1 MSTSIRRG
9 QQSRRMAP
17 RPSLHAV
24 PESSSSGVVQTS
36 RPHALYPL
44 FSRLTFHVVP
54 AKLDGDLARIYECIE
69 ELGGKHVSV
78 ENAWFVIA
86 GLQGRPRL
94 LRAIGKEW
102 IVSAEYS
109 VGTELKSPMRDRM

>member
-1 MSTSIRRG
+1 
-9 QQSRRMAP
+9 MAP

-24 PESSSSGVVQTS
+24 PESSSSGVIQTS

-78 ENAWFVIA
+78 EDARFVIT

-102 IVSAEYS
+102 IVSPEYS
-109 VGTELKSPMRDRM
+109 RGRRTEEPDTGCRT